1 MKSTLLIP
9 TLNEI
14 EAIQVIMPQIDK
26 SWINEIICIDGGSTD
41 GTVEYFKENGYT
53 VYSQQGRG
61 FGTGMKEGMDKAEG
75 EVIVEFTP
83 DGNSIPSRILDLIG
97 KYQEGYDMVICSRF
111 TDYAKCEED
120 DFVTR
125 FGN

>member
-1 MKSTLLIP
+1 MD
-9 TLNEI
+9 
-14 EAIQVIMPQIDK
+14 VYIDK

-83 DGNSIPSRILDLIG
+83 DGNSIPEKIPELVPLF
-97 KYQEGYDMVICSRF
+97 YY
-111 TDYAKCEED
+111 
-120 DFVTR
+120 
-125 FGN
+125 

>member
-1 MKSTLLIP
+1 MHIVRLFLISVR
-9 TLNEI
+9 N
-14 EAIQVIMPQIDK
+14 AVI
-26 SWINEIICIDGGSTD
+26 T
-41 GTVEYFKENGYT
+41 F
-53 VYSQQGRG
+53 R
-61 FGTGMKEGMDKAEG
+61 
-75 EVIVEFTP
+75 P